1 MAQALLHAPT
11 HITTIQLHDDVIRML
26 NSLKKEMKLKTYEE
40 VIRELLKSHKSF
52 KKSYFGA
59 FPGLKEFNRHE
70 EEDDRLG

>member
-1 MAQALLHAPT
+1 MAQAQLQSQA

-26 NSLKKEMKLKTYEE
+26 NSLKKEMKVKSYEE
-40 VIRELLKSHKSF
+40 VIRELLRSHKGF

-59 FPGLKEFNRHE
+59 FPGLKEFKRD